1 MLDGVELAA
10 VKFAVCTEVLPCVDV
25 VSVSIVTL
33 LAVQYLY
40 SNTPPFP
47 FHSQFPKISQ
57 PLVVSLA
64 QKQKAKSQTQNPQ
77 FSLNSALI
85 SHD

>member
-33 LAVQYLY
+33 LAVQNLY
-40 SNTPPFP
+40 SNTPFP